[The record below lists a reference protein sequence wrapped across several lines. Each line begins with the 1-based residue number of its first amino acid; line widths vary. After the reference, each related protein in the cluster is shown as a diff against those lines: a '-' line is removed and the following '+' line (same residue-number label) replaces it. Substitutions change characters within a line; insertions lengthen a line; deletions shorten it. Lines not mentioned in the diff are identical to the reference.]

1 MTYLRLAGVFL
12 LLLLKSAE
20 ANERSAVTPQE
31 FELAFPKVMDWI
43 QKTLLAHQ
51 RLARPITAKNFQ
63 RLPLYFS
70 GAQIKTAK
78 FVVVER
84 IPMPPLSSIGL
95 SRFAEF
101 ERGDY
106 GGITYLNT
114 YFLKSA
120 GADDE
125 SLHFHEMV
133 HVVQWHVLGAE
144 RFLALY
150 ANGLEAFGYRNS
162 PLEKMAYDAQEL
174 FDHSAAVFDAEKLV
188 AERLGR
194 LSSPR
199 P

>member
-1 MTYLRLAGVFL
+1 MIQFVGLLMLTYLGLAVVFL
-12 LLLLKSAE
+12 LMLVKLAE
-20 ANERSAVTPQE
+20 ANEGSAVTPQE
-31 FELAFPKVMDWI
+31 FELAFPKLMEWI

-51 RLARPITAKNFQ
+51 RLARPVTAKNFQ

-70 GAQIKTAK
+70 RAQIEATK

-84 IPMPPLSSIGL
+84 IPVPPLSSIGL
-95 SRFAEF
+95 SHFSEF

-133 HVVQWHVLGAE
+133 HVVQ
-144 RFLALY
+144 
-150 ANGLEAFGYRNS
+150 
-162 PLEKMAYDAQEL
+162 
-174 FDHSAAVFDAEKLV
+174 
-188 AERLGR
+188 
-194 LSSPR
+194 
-199 P
+199 